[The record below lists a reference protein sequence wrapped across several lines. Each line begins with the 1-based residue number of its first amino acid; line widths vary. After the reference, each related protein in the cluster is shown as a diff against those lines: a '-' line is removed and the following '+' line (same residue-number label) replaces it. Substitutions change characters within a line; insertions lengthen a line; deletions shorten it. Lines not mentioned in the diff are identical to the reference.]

1 MFFSLLQT
9 LVCVLLVNSGLYAL
23 HLTGSAGGS
32 GGSNAPLSNQ
42 GQTHTTGALSKT
54 PASNPFH
61 SSNQR
66 LNEELADLADLAQ
79 LERERLMVMG
89 LVKQT
94 AEESGYHGRPIITGR
109 IKMHPAEDMDSE
121 YSAWLSQ
128 QARNVMFGNVVKQPL
143 NDEEDYDSGG
153 GGSDNYEPL
162 RSTNKYDYGR
172 IVQPQD
178 REFENPHNLDLDD
191 FMELEPVQEEE
202 DLFPDMDG
210 YAYIEELMAE
220 ENKERLQH
228 HYQQQQQQQQQ
239 LHHPQ
244 MPQFPGFRSHHS
256 SANQQQQ
263 QKPHL
268 NTHNYQNHEPFN
280 HQQQVLQDFFEKEQK
295 LNQQQQQQQQQQ
307 HQFNNKYRNNVR
319 MQQKWLRKRNQLQQQ
334 QQQLTRNI
342 FGQKNAKSSPPLH
355 HFKTL
360 SSNKLSLANSEATA
374 TTRINKQN
382 KPLDAAQEQQQQ
394 QIPEQIKLEKELI
407 KEEKQQKISSNL
419 QAGTATAAGAA
430 TNALNKKP
438 LIKTEKTIKLLEPK
452 PELLQQTNHKRSGLT
467 PASLASSAGASS
479 PHSLASQLMLRT
491 ARGQR
496 QYDVPQI
503 ECPTAMDGM
512 ERFACPTPDVQGR
525 YRCIDDHVLCDGFID
540 CPEGEDEDRRSCMFY
555 KTTKAHLDVLADA
568 LLRWAR
574 GR

>member
-9 LVCVLLVNSGLYAL
+9 LVCVLLVNTGLYAL

-32 GGSNAPLSNQ
+32 GGSGNT
-42 GQTHTTGALSKT
+42 GQTHSPPSLSK
-54 PASNPFH
+54 PPSANPFH
-61 SSNQR
+61 STNQH

-89 LVKQT
+89 LMKQT

-143 NDEEDYDSGG
+143 NDDEDYDSGG
-153 GGSDNYEPL
+153 GGSFDPL

-172 IVQPQD
+172 IVQPAE
-178 REFENPHNLDLDD
+178 REFESPHNLDLDD

-202 DLFPDMDG
+202 DIFPDMDG
-210 YAYIEELMAE
+210 YAYLEELMAE

-228 HYQQQQQQQQQ
+228 HYQSQQI
-239 LHHPQ
+239 
-244 MPQFPGFRSHHS
+244 PQFPGFRSHHQTNQ
-256 SANQQQQ
+256 AQQQPQ
-263 QKPHL
+263 HQAPHMPAL
-268 NTHNYQNHEPFN
+268 AHTSYQNHDSLDN
-280 HQQQVLQDFFEKEQK
+280 NQQVLQDFFEKEHK
-295 LNQQQQQQQQQQ
+295 LQTLNHQQPQQQ
-307 HQFNNKYRNNVR
+307 HQPQANQFNNKYRNNIR

-334 QQQLTRNI
+334 QLQQQQKLTRNI
-342 FGQKNAKSSPPLH
+342 FGQKTNKLPQNSPPLH
-355 HFKTL
+355 HFKSL

-374 TTRINKQN
+374 TTRINSN
-382 KPLDAAQEQQQQ
+382 KVKESVQQLESENPKHDTNKEDKLKINPAA
-394 QIPEQIKLEKELI
+394 
-407 KEEKQQKISSNL
+407 SV
-419 QAGTATAAGAA
+419 
-430 TNALNKKP
+430 KKSTQT
-438 LIKTEKTIKLLEPK
+438 KTEKSSLLLDSK

-503 ECPTAMDGM
+503 GK
-512 ERFACPTPDVQGR
+512 
-525 YRCIDDHVLCDGFID
+525 
-540 CPEGEDEDRRSCMFY
+540 S
-555 KTTKAHLDVLADA
+555 
-568 LLRWAR
+568 
-574 GR
+574 